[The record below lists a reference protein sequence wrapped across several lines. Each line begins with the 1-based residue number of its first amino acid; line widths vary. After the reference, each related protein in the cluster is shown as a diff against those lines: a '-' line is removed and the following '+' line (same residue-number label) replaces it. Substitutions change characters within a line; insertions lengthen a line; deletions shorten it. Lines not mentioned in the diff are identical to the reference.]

1 MLLASISSSSSDQ
14 GGPRPPRLAV
24 RLPGPLSDLKN
35 AVQRRGNPSPGGTSP
50 RGRHP
55 RHHVLPRPDL
65 GAAGAQLQ
73 RAAAVAGGV
82 LVAAISQAA
91 QRLASARPGRGS
103 QTLPFYQSFKLPWN
117 AGARSGSRRASRE
130 AAALAKAL
138 SARGHEYER
147 TLDVRA
153 AVQCFEEA
161 CKLVPESA
169 AYLSMAAKC
178 WSDLTFYYDVRSDRE
193 RQLVNL
199 KAMEYAEKAR
209 LGLAACLPG
218 WLQRGM
224 AERSSCARCCVC
236 IEAHPQLVYGHVAMC
251 ISKGR
256 LALFTD
262 NKTKVRLAKEA
273 QQCAYTA
280 IECDPGSDVAHHL
293 MGRWHYEMA
302 QINVVLRTLVRIMYG
317 TALAPGT
324 RQDALASYR
333 RAAQLAPGRLIHKV
347 EAGRVHLELGQVQE
361 GVEQLEAALVCD
373 VEDINAWHT
382 RMDAEKLL
390 AQVRRQPWQQP
401 SLVPPHAQQAE
412 RGAAASGGAAPAA
425 SISTAALLSGHRQPE
440 IVQDALLSAGAIPP
454 PAAAA

>member
-1 MLLASISSSSSDQ
+1 MQHPSVSCFALEAEQRSAPRWLVASISSATDGPRQ
-14 GGPRPPRLAV
+14 GGLRLPKLEAVEGLRASVKRLA
-24 RLPGPLSDLKN
+24 PGPGP
-35 AVQRRGNPSPGGTSP
+35 AVGP
-50 RGRHP
+50 RNCKGP
-55 RHHVLPRPDL
+55 AGPDL
-65 GAAGAQLQ
+65 RQLHKV
-73 RAAAVAGGV
+73 AAAASGV
-82 LVAAISQAA
+82 LVAAVSQAA
-91 QRLASARPGRGS
+91 QRLASVRPGRGS

-117 AGARSGSRRASRE
+117 VGARTGSRRASRE
-130 AAALAKAL
+130 AKALAKAL
-138 SARGHEYER
+138 AARGHEYER
-147 TLDVRA
+147 NLDVRA

-161 CKLVPESA
+161 CKLVPDSA

-199 KAMEYAEKAR
+199 KAIEYAEK
-209 LGLAACLPG
+209 
-218 WLQRGM
+218 
-224 AERSSCARCCVC
+224 C
-236 IEAHPQLVYGHVAMC
+236 IEAAPHLVYGHVAMC

-273 QQCAYTA
+273 QQCAYAA
-280 IECDPGSDVAHHL
+280 IKCDPSDDVAHHL

-324 RQDALASYR
+324 RQDALASFK
-333 RAAQLAPGRLIHKV
+333 RAAELAPERLIHRV
-347 EAGRVHLELGQVQE
+347 EAGRVHLELGQVDE
-361 GVEQLEAALVCD
+361 GVAELETALALG

-390 AQVRRQPWQQP
+390 AQVRRQPWKQP
-401 SLVPPHAQQAE
+401 SLVPPHAVAAE
-412 RGAAASGGAAPAA
+412 QRAAAAAGAGAPAA
-425 SISTAALLSGHRQPE
+425 SISTSALLSGARQRE
-440 IVQDALLSAGAIPP
+440 IVEEALRAAELPP

>member
-199 KAMEYAEKAR
+199 KAMEYAEK
-209 LGLAACLPG
+209 
-218 WLQRGM
+218 
-224 AERSSCARCCVC
+224 C

>member
-1 MLLASISSSSSDQ
+1 MLVASISNATDGPPP
-14 GGPRPPRLAV
+14 GGLRLPRLEAV
-24 RLPGPLSDLKN
+24 EGLRASVKRLAPGPGL
-35 AVQRRGNPSPGGTSP
+35 AAGP
-50 RGRHP
+50 RGRKAP
-55 RHHVLPRPDL
+55 AAPDL
-65 GAAGAQLQ
+65 RQLHKV
-73 RAAAVAGGV
+73 AAAAGGV
-82 LVAAISQAA
+82 LVAAVSQAA
-91 QRLASARPGRGS
+91 QRLASVRPGRGS

-117 AGARSGSRRASRE
+117 VGARTGSRRATRE
-130 AAALAKAL
+130 AQALAKAL
-138 SARGHEYER
+138 AARGHEYER
-147 TLDVRA
+147 NLDVRA

-161 CKLVPESA
+161 CKLVPDCA

-199 KAMEYAEKAR
+199 KAIEYAEK
-209 LGLAACLPG
+209 
-218 WLQRGM
+218 
-224 AERSSCARCCVC
+224 C
-236 IEAHPQLVYGHVAMC
+236 IEAAPHLVYGHVAMC

-273 QQCAYTA
+273 QLCAYAA
-280 IECDPGSDVAHHL
+280 IERDPSSDVAHHL

-324 RQDALASYR
+324 RQDALASFK
-333 RAAQLAPGRLIHKV
+333 RAAELAPERLIHRV
-347 EAGRVHLELGQVQE
+347 EAGRVHLELGQVAE
-361 GVEQLEAALVCD
+361 GVAELEAALALG

-390 AQVRRQPWQQP
+390 AQVRRQPWKQP
-401 SLVPPHAQQAE
+401 SLVPPHAVAAE
-412 RGAAASGGAAPAA
+412 QRAAAAAGAGGAAPAA
-425 SISTAALLSGHRQPE
+425 SISTSALLSGARQRE
-440 IVQDALLSAGAIPP
+440 IVEEALRAAELPP